1 MFTVTFFAP
10 KGGTGRTTALMV
22 LASGLMSLG
31 YRVAI
36 VDASDEVGPSWS
48 DDSSLYS
55 WYESVERNVL
65 NKGRSKIGRCGSV
78 EQLRELHAQI
88 EDEGYNF
95 LLVDTAQQPD
105 ETQLQAA
112 YLSDVIISP
121 LAGALEARG
130 VSKGFSN
137 YVNFD
142 VPVLGIATNLSA
154 WAEELDHIRSS
165 FSAGSLMKTELPF
178 SNLLRDPSEYGR
190 LSFGILS
197 TPIHAK
203 CLGNEL
209 RHWQL
214 RELRHLWRA
223 TMSFTLEV
231 YWWLH
236 ERELQVRE
244 PAELSYAKVS
254 EFKCR

>member
-55 WYESVERNVL
+55 WFEAIERNVS
-65 NKGRSKIGRCGSV
+65 NRGRLKVGSCGSV
-78 EQLRELHAQI
+78 EQLRELHAQA
-88 EDEGYNF
+88 EDEGYKF
-95 LLVDTAQQPD
+95 LLVDTGQQPD
-105 ETQLQAA
+105 ETQLHAA
-112 YLSDVIISP
+112 CLSDVVISP
-121 LAGALEARG
+121 LSGVLEARG
-130 VSKGFSN
+130 VSKGFSDHL
-137 YVNFD
+137 NFD

-154 WAEELDHIRSS
+154 WAEELDHVRNS

-178 SNLLRDPSEYGR
+178 SNLLRDPIEYGK

-197 TPIHAK
+197 SHTDAK
-203 CLGNEL
+203 CPENGMC
-209 RHWQL
+209 HWQL

-236 ERELQVRE
+236 EQDLQTRE
-244 PAELSYAKVS
+244 PTDLSYAKIS